1 MNTRDLWNRYARY
14 FNAEENVVFPA
25 DQPELDFYA
34 QIRKEYPGYCL
45 EIGAGSGRLAASLYK
60 ESATVALEPSDSMLA
75 GWTVSDA
82 ELAVRVQATGEN
94 MPFRT
99 GSFPVVCFPYN
110 GLQCVPEE
118 KKRLEIIKEA
128 FRVTAPGGIF
138 LLEVS
143 PIFAR
148 RDSEPLTE
156 RYSVDIP
163 GGTRLVLKEKV
174 ERRRNPDSIKYHMFY
189 TTMDHRGETTEQ
201 ITLDLA
207 VTSRDKIVA
216 LLMESGFCDIVQW
229 GNYDRSAYDDELSPR
244 LLVLAVKGIRNVLAA
259 SCSGL
264 DSYSKRDK

>member
-1 MNTRDLWNRYARY
+1 MSTRDLWNRYARY

-25 DQPELDFYA
+25 DQPELDFYK
-34 QIRKEYPGYCL
+34 QIRKDYTGACL
-45 EIGAGSGRLAASLYK
+45 EIGAGSGRLAGSLNR
-60 ESATVALEPSDSMLA
+60 ESVTIALEPSDSMLA

-82 ELAVRVQATGEN
+82 GFVVRVQAFGES

-118 KKRLEIIKEA
+118 EKRVGIIKEA
-128 FRVTAPGGIF
+128 FRVTAPGGVF

-148 RDSEPLTE
+148 RGPEPLTE
-156 RYSVDIP
+156 RYSVNIP
-163 GGTRLVLKEKV
+163 GGARLVLKEKV
-174 ERRRNPDSIKYHMFY
+174 ERRRNPDSIRYHMFY
-189 TTMDHRGETTEQ
+189 TTVDRHCETTEQ

-207 VTSRDKIVA
+207 VTSRDEIVT

-229 GNYDRSAYDDELSPR
+229 GNYDRSTYDDELSPR
-244 LLVLAVKGIRNVLAA
+244 LLVLAAKGI
-259 SCSGL
+259 
-264 DSYSKRDK
+264 

>member
-1 MNTRDLWNRYARY
+1 MSTRDLWNRYARY

-25 DQPELDFYA
+25 DQPELDFYI
-34 QIRKEYPGYCL
+34 QIRKDYTGACL
-45 EIGAGSGRLAASLYK
+45 EIGAGSGRLAGSLNG
-60 ESATVALEPSDSMLA
+60 ESVTIALEPSDSMLA

-82 ELAVRVQATGEN
+82 GLAVRMQATGEN

-118 KKRLEIIKEA
+118 EKRVGIIKEA
-128 FRVTAPGGIF
+128 FRVTAPGGVF

-148 RDSEPLTE
+148 RGSEPLTE
-156 RYSVDIP
+156 RYSVSIP

-174 ERRRNPDSIKYHMFY
+174 ERRWNPDSIRYHMFY
-189 TTMDHRGETTEQ
+189 TTIDQHCEKTEQ

-207 VTSRDKIVA
+207 VTSRDYIVT

-244 LLVLAVKGIRNVLAA
+244 LLVLAAKGI
-259 SCSGL
+259 
-264 DSYSKRDK
+264 